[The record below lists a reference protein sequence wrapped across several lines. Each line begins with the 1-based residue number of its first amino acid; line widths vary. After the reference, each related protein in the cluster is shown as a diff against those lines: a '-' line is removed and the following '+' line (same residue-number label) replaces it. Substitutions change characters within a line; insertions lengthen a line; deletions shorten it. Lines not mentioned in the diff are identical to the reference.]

1 MTFNARRKDTREK
14 IELGGLIVKAGLRYE
29 KRALLLGALIE
40 TARRIRSDEDERSRL
55 TAIGAEAFGMTG
67 TEQWFSEFG
76 KTETGRLI
84 LGRTGIALPYIA
96 SAATG
101 IIFLF
106 ASAGSTNIKLAGWGV
121 VGGSSATIVIAA
133 LRETVRLAAIFDHFP
148 AVRSALSYD
157 PATMIGAGAPLM
169 SAGFALRVALVG
181 NAAFARSEPRRI
193 RGRRALHGEA
203 EWMKSTEAGKL
214 FPDTGG
220 IVIGERYR
228 VDKDITAKQSFR
240 ADSVETWGAGGKSPL
255 LCFDGSFGSSHGIV
269 FAGSGGFKTTSVTI
283 PTALKWGDT
292 LVLLDPSNEVAPM
305 VIGHRTNAGR
315 DVHILDPRTPD
326 TGFNALD
333 WIGLHGRT
341 KEEDIAA
348 VASWIMSDSG
358 GARGVRDDFF
368 RASALQLLTAL
379 IADVCLSDR
388 TEEDDQTLL
397 QVRKN
402 LSEPEPKL
410 RARLQSIYDNSRS
423 DFVKE
428 NVAAFVNMT
437 PETFSGVYANA
448 VKETHWLSYPN
459 YAALVSEST
468 FSTNDISAGNA
479 DVFINID
486 LKTLETHSGLAR
498 VIIGSFLNAIYNR
511 DGALKGRALFL
522 LDEVARLGYMRILE
536 TARDAGRKYGI
547 TLTMIYQSIG
557 QMRETYGGRD
567 AASKWFESASWIS
580 FAAINDPETADYISR
595 RCGMTT
601 VEIDQ
606 VSRSVQS
613 KGSSRTRS
621 KQLAARPLIQPHE
634 VLRMRADE
642 QIVFTAG
649 NAPLRCGR
657 AIWFR
662 RDDMRACVGEN
673 RFHSPASGDGKHR

>member
-1 MTFNARRKDTREK
+1 MTANR
-14 IELGGLIVKAGLRYE
+14 I
-29 KRALLLGALIE
+29 ALVVAPVALMML
-40 TARRIRSDEDERSRL
+40 A
-55 TAIGAEAFGMTG
+55 AIGMTG
-67 TEQWFSEFG
+67 IEQWLSAFG
-76 KTETGRLI
+76 RTEAARLS
-84 LGRTGIALPYIA
+84 LGRAGIAAPYVTA
-96 SAATG
+96 SAIG
-101 IIFLF
+101 VIFLF
-106 ASAGSTNIKLAGWGV
+106 ASAGATSIKFAGWGAA
-121 VGGSSATIVIAA
+121 VGSIATILIAVT
-133 LRETVRLAAIFDHFP
+133 RETIRLATFASQLP
-148 AVRSALSYD
+148 TGRSIASYLD
-157 PATMIGAGAPLM
+157 PATMIGAATALM
-169 SAGFALRVALVG
+169 AGCFALRVAMIG
-181 NAAFARSEPRRI
+181 NAAFARAEPRRV
-193 RGRRALHGEA
+193 RGQRALHGEA
-203 EWMKSTEAGKL
+203 DWMKMQDAAKL
-214 FPDTGG
+214 FADTGG

-228 VDKDITAKQSFR
+228 VDKDSTAARSFR
-240 ADSVETWGAGGKSPL
+240 VDDHETWGAGGKSPL

-283 PTALKWGDT
+283 PTALKWGGG
-292 LVLLDPSNEVAPM
+292 LVVLDPSNEVAPM
-305 VIGHRTNAGR
+305 VLKQRKGAARFIR
-315 DVHILDPRTPD
+315 ILDPKEPE

-333 WIGLHGRT
+333 WIGRFGGTR
-341 KEEDIAA
+341 EEDIAS

-379 IADVCLSDR
+379 ISDVCLSGHTDQ
-388 TEEDDQTLL
+388 ENQTLR
-397 QVRKN
+397 QVRSY
-402 LSEPEPKL
+402 LAEPEPKL
-410 RARLQSIYDNSRS
+410 RERLQEIYDNSNS

-448 VKETHWLSYPN
+448 VKETHWLSYTN
-459 YAALVSEST
+459 YAALVSGST
-468 FSTNDISAGNA
+468 FSTDALADGKT

-511 DGALKGRALFL
+511 DGAVKGRTLFL

-580 FAAINDPETADYISR
+580 FAAINDSDTADYISK

-606 VSRSVQS
+606 VSRSSQS
-613 KGSSRTRS
+613 RGSSRTRS
-621 KQLAARPLIQPHE
+621 KQLAARPLIQAHE

-649 NAPLRCGR
+649 NEPLRCGR

-662 RDDMRACVGEN
+662 RDDMKACVGTN
-673 RFHSPASGDGKHR
+673 RFHKNGKNA

>member
-1 MTFNARRKDTREK
+1 MNRVLLAITPVMLMVGVA
-14 IELGGLIVKAGLRYE
+14 ILASGMAPSLAG
-29 KRALLLGALIE
+29 
-40 TARRIRSDEDERSRL
+40 
-55 TAIGAEAFGMTG
+55 
-67 TEQWFSEFG
+67 FG
-76 KTETGRLI
+76 KTEAAKLM
-84 LGRTGIALPYIA
+84 LGRAGIALPYVL
-96 SAATG
+96 AAAIG
-101 IIFLF
+101 VVFLF
-106 ASAGSTNIKLAGWGV
+106 AAVGAIRIHFAGWGV
-121 VGGSSATIVIAA
+121 VAGSASAISIAA
-133 LRETVRLAAIFDHFP
+133 LREATRLAAFSGQLPAGRSIF
-148 AVRSALSYD
+148 AYLD
-157 PATMIGAGAPLM
+157 PPTMIGAAAALM
-169 SAGFALRVALVG
+169 AGCFALRVALLG
-181 NAAFARSEPRRI
+181 NAGFARSEPTRI
-193 RGRRALHGEA
+193 RGKRALHGEA
-203 EWMKSTEAGKL
+203 DWMKLNEAEKL
-214 FPDTGG
+214 LPDAGG

-228 VDKDITAKQSFR
+228 VDKDSTAALSFR
-240 ADSVETWGAGGKSPL
+240 ADSPETWGAGGKSPL

-283 PTALKWGDT
+283 PTALKWGGT
-292 LVLLDPSNEVAPM
+292 LIVLDPSNEVAPM
-305 VIGHRTNAGR
+305 VCKRREDAGR
-315 DVHILDPRTPD
+315 RIRILDPRNPQ

-333 WIGLHGRT
+333 WIGQFGGT

-358 GARGVRDDFF
+358 RTSGVRDDFF
-368 RASALQLLTAL
+368 RASGLQLLTAI
-379 IADVCLSDR
+379 IADVCLSGH
-388 TEEDDQTLL
+388 TEKERQTLR
-397 QVRKN
+397 QVRAN

-410 RARLQSIYDNSRS
+410 RQRLQEIYDNSES
-423 DFVKE
+423 DFVRE

-448 VKETHWLSYPN
+448 IKETHWLSYPN
-459 YAALVSEST
+459 YAALVSGST
-468 FSTNDISAGNA
+468 FLTEDIASGKT

-486 LKTLETHSGLAR
+486 LKTLETHAGLAR
-498 VIIGSFLNAIYNR
+498 VIIGSLVNAIYNR
-511 DGALKGRALFL
+511 DGVMNGRALFL
-522 LDEVARLGYMRILE
+522 LDEVARLGHMRILE

-557 QMRETYGGRD
+557 QLRETYGGRD
-567 AASKWFESASWIS
+567 ASSKWFESASWIS

-606 VSRSVQS
+606 VSRSFQA

-662 RDDMRACVGEN
+662 RQDMRTCVAKN
-673 RFHSPASGDGKHR
+673 RFKSPST

>member
-1 MTFNARRKDTREK
+1 MT
-14 IELGGLIVKAGLRYE
+14 
-29 KRALLLGALIE
+29 
-40 TARRIRSDEDERSRL
+40 RIML
-55 TAIGAEAFGMTG
+55 FITPAVLMVLVAIGLTG
-67 TEQWFSEFG
+67 IEHWLSGFG
-76 KTETGRLI
+76 KTQASREM
-84 LGRTGIALPYIA
+84 LGRAGIASPYLT
-96 SAATG
+96 AALIGT
-101 IIFLF
+101 IFLF
-106 ASAGSTNIKLAGWGV
+106 ASAGSIRIKSAGWGV
-121 VGGSSATIVIAA
+121 VAGGVSVIVIAA
-133 LRETVRLAAIFDHFP
+133 LRETLRLSAFVDQVP
-148 AVRSALSYD
+148 QGKSALSYVD
-157 PATMIGAGAPLM
+157 PATLIGAGAVVM
-169 SAGFALRVALVG
+169 ATCFACRVALVG
-181 NAAFARSEPRRI
+181 NAAFASPEPRRI
-193 RGRRALHGEA
+193 RGKRAMHGEA
-203 EWMKSTEAGKL
+203 DWMKLAEADKL
-214 FPDTGG
+214 FAETGG

-228 VDKDITAKQSFR
+228 VDKDNVGGQAFR
-240 ADSVETWGAGGKSPL
+240 ADSPETWGAGGKSKL
-255 LCFDGSFGSSHGIV
+255 LCFDGSFGSTHGIV

-283 PTALKWGDT
+283 PTALKWGGS
-292 LVLLDPSNEVAPM
+292 LIVLDPSNEVAPM
-305 VIGHRTNAGR
+305 VSAHRTGADR
-315 DVHILDPRTPD
+315 DVFVLDPKKPE

-333 WIGLHGRT
+333 WIGQFGGT
-341 KEEDIAA
+341 KEEDIAS

-379 IADVCLSDR
+379 IADVCLSGH
-388 TEEDDQTLL
+388 TAESAQTLR

-402 LSEPEPKL
+402 LSEPEPQL
-410 RARLQSIYDNSRS
+410 RQRLQEIYDNSNS

-459 YAALVSEST
+459 YAGLVSGTT
-468 FSTNDISAGNA
+468 FSTSDLAAGNT
-479 DVFINID
+479 DVFINVD
-486 LKTLETHSGLAR
+486 LRTLETHAGLAR
-498 VIIGSFLNAIYNR
+498 VIIGAFLNAIYNR
-511 DGALKGRALFL
+511 DGAMKGRALFL

-606 VSRSVQS
+606 VSRSSQA

-634 VLRMRADE
+634 VLRMRSDE

-662 RDDMRACVGEN
+662 RNDMKACVGTN
-673 RFHSPASGDGKHR
+673 RFHEAGSWADASLIEPARSATSKADPEK

>member
-1 MTFNARRKDTREK
+1 MTRILLF
-14 IELGGLIVKAGLRYE
+14 VVPC
-29 KRALLLGALIE
+29 ALMI
-40 TARRIRSDEDERSRL
+40 S
-55 TAIGAEAFGMTG
+55 TAIGMTG
-67 TEQWFSEFG
+67 IEKWLSAFG
-76 KTETGRLI
+76 KTDTARQI
-84 LGRTGIALPYIA
+84 LGRVGIALPYIVA
-96 SAATG
+96 SFEG
-101 IIFLF
+101 IVLLF
-106 ASAGSTNIKLAGWGV
+106 ASAGSVRIRTAGWGV
-121 VGGSSATIVIAA
+121 VAGAIATVLVAV
-133 LRETVRLAAIFDHFP
+133 LREAMRLSAFREQVP
-148 AVRSALSYD
+148 AGRFLFNYLD
-157 PATMIGAGAPLM
+157 PATAIGAAVVLM
-169 SAGFALRVALVG
+169 SALFGMRVVIAG
-181 NAAFARSEPRRI
+181 NAAFAKAEPKRI
-193 RGRRALHGEA
+193 YGKRALHGEA
-203 EWMKSTEAGKL
+203 DWMKLSQAEQL
-214 FPDTGG
+214 FPEDGG

-228 VDKDITAKQSFR
+228 VDTDSVAAQSFR
-240 ADSVETWGAGGKSPL
+240 ADRAETWGAGGTSPL

-283 PTALKWGDT
+283 PTALKWGGA
-292 LVLLDPSNEVAPM
+292 LIILDPSNEVAPM
-305 VIGHRTNAGR
+305 ASKHRGGNR
-315 DVHILDPRTPD
+315 DVFILDPKHSEI
-326 TGFNALD
+326 GFNALD
-333 WIGLHGRT
+333 WIGRFGGT
-341 KEEDIAA
+341 KEEDIAS
-348 VASWIMSDSG
+348 VASWVVSDSG
-358 GARGVRDDFF
+358 ARGLRDDFF

-379 IADVCLSDR
+379 IADVCLSGH
-388 TEEDDQTLL
+388 TIENDQTLR

-410 RARLQSIYDNSRS
+410 RERLQSIYDNSES

-459 YAALVSEST
+459 YAALVSGTT
-468 FSTNDISAGNA
+468 FTTGDLAGGKT

-486 LKTLETHSGLAR
+486 LKTLEMHSGLAR
-498 VIIGSFLNAIYNR
+498 VIIGSFLNAMCNLNGEIQ
-511 DGALKGRALFL
+511 GRTLFL

-567 AASKWFESASWIS
+567 ATSKWFESASWIS

-595 RCGMTT
+595 RSGMTT

-606 VSRSVQS
+606 VSRSFQS
-613 KGSSRTRS
+613 RGSSRTRS

-649 NAPLRCGR
+649 NPALRCGR

-662 RDDMRACVGEN
+662 RRDMKDCIN
-673 RFHSPASGDGKHR
+673 GKSFQWGRKSITL

>member
-1 MTFNARRKDTREK
+1 MNRIILFIAPVA
-14 IELGGLIVKAGLRYE
+14 LMVLVAVGLTGNE
-29 KRALLLGALIE
+29 HLLSG
-40 TARRIRSDEDERSRL
+40 
-55 TAIGAEAFGMTG
+55 
-67 TEQWFSEFG
+67 FG
-76 KTETGRLI
+76 KTEAARQT
-84 LGRTGIALPYIA
+84 LGRAGIALPYV
-96 SAATG
+96 AAAAIG
-101 IIFLF
+101 IVFLF
-106 ASAGSTNIKLAGWGV
+106 ASAGAIRIKTAGWGV
-121 VGGSSATIVIAA
+121 AAGGVATILVAV
-133 LRETVRLAAIFDHFP
+133 LRETIRL
-148 AVRSALSYD
+148 SALTDQVPAGKSIVAYVD
-157 PATMIGAGAPLM
+157 PATLIGAAAAAL
-169 SAGFALRVALVG
+169 SACFALRVALAG
-181 NAAFARSEPRRI
+181 NAAFASAEPKRI
-193 RGRRALHGEA
+193 RGKRALHGEA
-203 EWMKSTEAGKL
+203 DWMKMQEAASL
-214 FPDTGG
+214 FSDAGG

-228 VDKDITAKQSFR
+228 VDKDSVGTRAFR
-240 ADSVETWGAGGKSPL
+240 ADDPDTWGLGGKSPL

-283 PTALKWGDT
+283 PTALKWGGS
-292 LVLLDPSNEVAPM
+292 LIVLDPSNEVAPM
-305 VIGHRTNAGR
+305 VSAHRGSANR
-315 DVHILDPRTPD
+315 DLFVLDPKKPE

-333 WIGLHGRT
+333 WIGQFGGT
-341 KEEDIAA
+341 KEEDIAS

-358 GARGVRDDFF
+358 GTRGVRDDFF
-368 RASALQLLTAL
+368 RASALQLLTAM
-379 IADVCLSDR
+379 IADVCLSGH
-388 TEEDDQTLL
+388 TQKENQTLR
-397 QVRKN
+397 QVRAN
-402 LSEPEPKL
+402 LSEPEPQL
-410 RARLQSIYDNSRS
+410 RQRLQEIYDNSDS

-448 VKETHWLSYPN
+448 IKETHWLSYPN
-459 YAALVSEST
+459 YAALVSGKT
-468 FSTNDISAGNA
+468 FSTGDLAEGNT

-486 LKTLETHSGLAR
+486 LKTLETHAGLAR
-498 VIIGSFLNAIYNR
+498 VIIGSFLNGIYNR
-511 DGALKGRALFL
+511 DGSMKGRALFL

-547 TLTMIYQSIG
+547 TLVMIYQSIG
-557 QMRETYGGRD
+557 QLRETYGGRD

-606 VSRSVQS
+606 VSRSSQM

-662 RDDMRACVGEN
+662 REDMKACVGTN
-673 RFHSPASGDGKHR
+673 RFHRLGNTPGPSRIEPARSATSKPDPEQ